1 MKESARSVVVLAGVD
16 TLANT
21 TLSVGGRIQ
30 RRRGRAIAIHPNF
43 RPTPTNASF
52 GYNDVAVVLVSAEFR
67 ETATVQRE
75 SLNMFYKC

>member
-1 MKESARSVVVLAGVD
+1 MKESASSVVVLAGVD

-30 RRRGRAIAIHPNF
+30 RRIGRDITIHPNF
-43 RPTPTNASF
+43 RPTPKNASF
-52 GYNDVAVVLVSAEFR
+52 GYNDVAVVLVTAEFR

>member
-1 MKESARSVVVLAGVD
+1 MKESASSVVVLAGVD

-30 RRRGRAIAIHPNF
+30 RRRVKSIAIHPNF

-52 GYNDVAVVLVSAEFR
+52 GYNDLAVLQVSLEFR
-67 ETATVQRE
+67 ETATVQGE
-75 SLNMFYKC
+75 TLNICSTH